1 MMRNEIYNAELDIFL
16 EALKCRYG
24 YDFTEYARG
33 SLKRR
38 VQDLQVALGVETIA
52 DMVPYVFHNEE
63 FLPLMLEHLSVQ
75 FSEMF
80 RDPHFYVAL
89 RQEVIPILKTYPQ
102 INIWI
107 AGCANGEEAYSLAIL
122 LREEGLLER
131 ANIYATDI
139 SVNAL
144 DKAKEG
150 VYPIEAIDIY
160 EANYIKAGGQAKLS
174 DYYVSRYEFMA
185 MDSSLKESIFFSEHN
200 LAVDGVFCEM
210 HLVLCRNVLIYFNR
224 RLQNRCL
231 DLFDNALIREGFL
244 GLGEKESIDLSRQK
258 KNYCRLSCETPVFRK
273 KAV

>member
-1 MMRNEIYNAELDIFL
+1 MMLNEIYNAELNIFL
-16 EALKCRYG
+16 EAIKSRYG

-38 VQDLQVALGVETIA
+38 VRDLKAVMGVETIA
-52 DMVPYVFHNEE
+52 DLVPYVFHNEE

-80 RDPHFYVAL
+80 RDPHFYKTL
-89 RQEVIPILKTYPQ
+89 RQEAIPILKTYPQ

-122 LREEGLLER
+122 LKEEGLLDR

-144 DKAKEG
+144 EKAKEG
-150 VYPIEAIDIY
+150 VYPIEEIDVY
-160 EANYIKAGGQAKLS
+160 DANYLKAGGKTQLS
-174 DYYVSRYEFMA
+174 DYYVSRYDFMA
-185 MDSSLKESIFFSEHN
+185 LDPSLKESIFFSEHN

-224 RLQNRCL
+224 KLQNRCL
-231 DLFDNALIREGFL
+231 DLFDEALIREGFL
-244 GLGEKESIDLSRQK
+244 GLGEKESINLSKQR
-258 KNYCRLSCETPVFRK
+258 KNYCRLSDETPFFRK
-273 KAV
+273 KVE